1 MSSGEKI
8 RYAEAYDK
16 ANLMWH
22 RICDIGDE
30 HQGTMITGS
39 MRRCEEMIGD
49 IDILTTN
56 GWKKVF
62 DYLATTGD
70 DRYDILSA
78 GSKRIIFK
86 DSEGMLYNIFF
97 TEHDSWG
104 TAMMYT
110 TGPQRYNIRKR
121 YLIKR
126 MGYKLNQYGLYNKEG
141 EKIAGPTETGIY
153 EALGW
158 EWCEPEDRE

>member
-1 MSSGEKI
+1 
-8 RYAEAYDK
+8 
-16 ANLMWH
+16 
-22 RICDIGDE
+22 
-30 HQGTMITGS
+30 
-39 MRRCEEMIGD
+39 
-49 IDILTTN
+49 
-56 GWKKVF
+56 
-62 DYLATTGD
+62 
-70 DRYDILSA
+70 
-78 GSKRIIFK
+78 
-86 DSEGMLYNIFF
+86 MLYNIFF

-121 YLIKR
+121 YLVKR